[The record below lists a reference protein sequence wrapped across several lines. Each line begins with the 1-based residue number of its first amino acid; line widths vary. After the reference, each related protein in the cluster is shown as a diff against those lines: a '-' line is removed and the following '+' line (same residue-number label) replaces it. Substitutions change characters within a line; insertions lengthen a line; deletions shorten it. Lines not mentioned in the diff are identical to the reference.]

1 MTERAVEPLTEM
13 EVNEKIGAIIRESI
27 EPLFGKDVFVTV
39 MVRDQ
44 QGEECDALS
53 IVSDDPEMDGIF
65 GIETAPEGSTL
76 H

>member
-1 MTERAVEPLTEM
+1 MTERTVEPLSEM
-13 EVNEKIGAIIRESI
+13 DINEKIVAIIRESI
-27 EPLFGKDVFVTV
+27 EPLFCKDVFVTV

-44 QGEECDALS
+44 QGEEGDALN

-65 GIETAPEGSTL
+65 GIETVPEGSVL

>member
-1 MTERAVEPLTEM
+1 MAERTVEPLSEM
-13 EVNEKIGAIIRESI
+13 EVNEKIVAIIRESI
-27 EPLFGKDVFVTV
+27 EPLFGKDVFV

-44 QGEECDALS
+44 QGEEGDALS

-65 GIETAPEGSTL
+65 GIETAPEGSVL